1 MNELIVSLEGNFQR
15 YSEILY
21 RIGENTNGTDYP
33 QHSYQVKDM
42 LCTLADL
49 QSEVINFRL
58 KKILKEENPY
68 LPQIRIK
75 RVRQRNP
82 HQRDSVAQLAQ
93 AFLAQRKEL
102 LQLLHTLPIGS
113 WERTGVHEVEGH
125 VSFREFVRRMVE
137 KDNQMI
143 SDLSQML
150 VAVEHS

>member
-1 MNELIVSLEGNFQR
+1 MNELIVSLEGNFRR
-15 YSEILY
+15 YCEILY
-21 RIGENTNGTDYP
+21 RIGENANGAGYP
-33 QHSYQVKDM
+33 QQAYQVKDL
-42 LCTLADL
+42 LCILADL

-68 LPQIRIK
+68 LPQIRVEQ
-75 RVRQRNP
+75 VRQRNP

-102 LQLLHTLPIGS
+102 LQLLYTLPTGS

-125 VSFREFVRRMVE
+125 ISFRELVRRMVE

-143 SDLSQML
+143 SELSQKL
-150 VAVEHS
+150 LAVEHS